1 MGIMKIFRTKIS
13 KDESRD
19 TGMAM
24 VLLLLIV
31 AASRKREGYLF
42 VAMAVHVVN
51 MVKPEIYRPIA
62 VLWLGLSD
70 LLGAVVSRILLSMVF
85 LFVVTPISLLRRWLG
100 KDSLKLR
107 DFKTGQ
113 GSVMVERNHTFVSK
127 DLERPY

>member
-1 MGIMKIFRTKIS
+1 MKFLKRKITK
-13 KDESRD
+13 DQSRD

-31 AASRKREGYLF
+31 AATRKREGYLI
-42 VAMAVHVVN
+42 VAMALHVVN
-51 MVKPEIYRPIA
+51 MIWPQIYRPFA

-70 LLGAVVSRILLSMVF
+70 LLGAVVSKILMSIVF
-85 LFVVTPISLLRRWLG
+85 FAVVTPIGLIRRLAG

-107 DFKTGQ
+107 AFKASQ
-113 GSVMVERNHTFVSK
+113 DSVMLERNHTFVGQ